1 MKRYKY
7 HRYNVIYIMIKK
19 VMVSI
24 DENVLKEFDEHI
36 GIAKRSTAITH
47 LMKRELENGGG
58 LIV

>member
-1 MKRYKY
+1 MHIYF
-7 HRYNVIYIMIKK
+7 RYNVIPIMIKK

-24 DENVLKEFDEHI
+24 DEDVLEEFDKHI

-47 LMKRELENGGG
+47 LMKREIENGGG